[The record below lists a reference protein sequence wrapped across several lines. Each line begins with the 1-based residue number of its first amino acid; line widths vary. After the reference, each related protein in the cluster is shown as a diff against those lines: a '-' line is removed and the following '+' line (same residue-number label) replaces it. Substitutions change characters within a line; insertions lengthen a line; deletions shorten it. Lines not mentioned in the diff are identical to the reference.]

1 MNFNKAFI
9 IKNIILFVFGGVLIS
24 LGFANI
30 IDEFWSSLGF
40 ALVFV
45 GIVRLVQSYRFKN
58 DKTYKEKVEIA
69 SKDERNRFIRARA
82 WSWAGYLFIFI
93 AGVSIIVFKI
103 LGQDLLSFVASSAVC
118 LIMILFW
125 FSYLILQKK
134 Y

>member
-9 IKNIILFVFGGVLIS
+9 IKNIILFVLGGVLIS

-45 GIVRLVQSYRFKN
+45 GIVRLVQTYRFKN
-58 DKTYKEKVEIA
+58 DKNYKEKVEIA

>member
-9 IKNIILFVFGGVLIS
+9 IKNIILFVLGGVLIS

-45 GIVRLVQSYRFKN
+45 GFVRLVQTYRLKN
-58 DKTYKEKVEIA
+58 DKNYKKKVEIA

-93 AGVSIIVFKI
+93 AGVSIIPAPRCSAERADYHRRI
-103 LGQDLLSFVASSAVC
+103 LYRQQAL
-118 LIMILFW
+118 
-125 FSYLILQKK
+125 
-134 Y
+134 

>member
-9 IKNIILFVFGGVLIS
+9 IKNIILFVLGGVLIS

-45 GIVRLVQSYRFKN
+45 GFVRLVQTYRLKN
-58 DKTYKEKVEIA
+58 DKNYKKKVEIA

>member
-9 IKNIILFVFGGVLIS
+9 IKNIILFVLGGVLIS

-82 WSWAGYLFIFI
+82 WAWAGYLFIFI

>member
-9 IKNIILFVFGGVLIS
+9 IKNIILFVLGGVLIS

-45 GIVRLVQSYRFKN
+45 GIVRLVQTYRFKN

-69 SKDERNRFIRARA
+69 SKDERNHFIRARA
-82 WSWAGYLFIFI
+82 WAWAGYLFIFI

>member
-9 IKNIILFVFGGVLIS
+9 IKNIILFVLGGVLIS

>member
-1 MNFNKAFI
+1 MNFNKAFV

-40 ALVFV
+40 ALLFV
-45 GIVRLVQSYRFKN
+45 GIVRLVQTYRFKN